1 MSEYQYYEFQAID
14 RPLSERQRQEL
25 RACSTRATI
34 TSTRFVNHYECGDLK
49 GDPRAWM
56 ERYFDAFLYVANWG
70 THWLML
76 RFPRH
81 VLDLRTAKSYCRAR
95 SATATANGDFVILS
109 FASEDESGDGWDD
122 DGTGWLSSLIPLR
135 ADIAAGDYR
144 ALYLAWLLCVQ
155 EGEVGP
161 HAPEP
166 PIPPGFGKPTAS
178 LRAFADFMRIDCD
191 LIAVASERSAEV
203 RSGRQLDRWVA
214 ALPAET
220 KSDLLVRF
228 ATGDSQAARVE
239 LLRGFRDGANHS
251 PGVNPRKPAQL
262 LAAAKQRTVER
273 QRREAER
280 AAAER
285 LRKERA
291 EAAARE
297 RYLVRL
303 AKREA
308 QTWRQVETLV
318 ATRKQSDYDEA
329 VRLLKD
335 LKELAARKGRAAEAR
350 RRIHCL
356 RDEHGGKV
364 TFVERLRKAG
374 LLPARAP
381 DDSRANGTKAA
392 RGSNFGSS
400 FSRTPRS

>member
-14 RPLSERQRQEL
+14 RPLSERQRREL

-34 TSTRFVNHYECGDLK
+34 TSTRFVNHYEWGDLK
-49 GDPRAWM
+49 GDPRVWM

-76 RFPRH
+76 RLPRR
-81 VLDLRTAKSYCRAR
+81 VLDLRTAKRYCRGK
-95 SATATANGDFVILS
+95 SVTATAKGDFVILS
-109 FASEDESGDGWDD
+109 FDSEGESGDGWDD

-144 ALYLAWLLCVQ
+144 ALYLAWLFCVQ

-161 HAPEP
+161 HASEP
-166 PIPPGFGKPTAS
+166 PMPPGLGKPTAP
-178 LRAFADFMRIDCD
+178 LRALADFMRIDPD
-191 LIAVASERSAEV
+191 LIAVASERSTEV

-228 ATGDSQAARVE
+228 AAGDSQAARAE
-239 LLRGFRDGANHS
+239 LLRRFRDGANPS
-251 PGVNPRKPAQL
+251 SGVNPRLPAQL
-262 LAAAKQRTVER
+262 LAAAKQRTAER

-285 LRKERA
+285 VRKERA
-291 EAAARE
+291 DAAARE
-297 RYLVRL
+297 RYLARL

-308 QTWRQVETLV
+308 QTWRRVEALV
-318 ATRKQSDYDEA
+318 AARKQSDYDEA

-335 LKELAARKGRAAEAR
+335 LKDLAARKGRPAEAR

-356 RDEHGGKV
+356 RDEHSGKV

-374 LLPARAP
+374 LLAPRPSDDARERNEG
-381 DDSRANGTKAA
+381 RA
-392 RGSNFGSS
+392 R
-400 FSRTPRS
+400 

>member
-14 RPLSERQRQEL
+14 RPLSERERRAL

-34 TSTRFVNHYECGDLK
+34 TSTRFVNHYEWGDLK
-49 GDPRAWM
+49 GDPRVWM
-56 ERYFDAFLYVANWG
+56 EKYFNAFLYVANWN

-76 RFPRH
+76 RFPRR
-81 VLDLRTAKSYCRAR
+81 VLELRMAKSYCRGR
-95 SATATANGDFVILS
+95 SATATAKGDFVTLS
-109 FASEDESGDGWDD
+109 FDSEDESGDGWDD

-135 ADIAAGDYR
+135 ADIEAGDYR

-155 EGEVGP
+155 QGDVGP

-166 PIPPGFGKPTAS
+166 PVPPGLGKPTAP
-178 LRAFADFMRIDCD
+178 LRAFADFMRIDRD
-191 LIAVASERSAEV
+191 LMAVASERSAEV

-214 ALPAET
+214 ALPIET

-228 ATGDSQAARVE
+228 AAGDSQAARAE
-239 LLRGFRDGANHS
+239 LLRRFRDGANRS
-251 PGVNPRKPAQL
+251 PGVNPRTPAQL
-262 LAAAKQRTVER
+262 LAAAKRHTGER
-273 QRREAER
+273 QRKEAER

-291 EAAARE
+291 EADARE
-297 RYLVRL
+297 RYLARL

-308 QTWRQVETLV
+308 QTWRHAEALV
-318 ATRKQSDYDEA
+318 ATRKQSDYDDA

-335 LKELAARKGRAAEAR
+335 LKDLAARKGRAAEAR
-350 RRIHCL
+350 LRIHSL
-356 RDEHGGKV
+356 WDEHSGKV

-374 LLPARAP
+374 LLSTRP
-381 DDSRANGTKAA
+381 DDSLASETPKDRA
-392 RGSNFGSS
+392 R
-400 FSRTPRS
+400 

>member
-14 RPLSERQRQEL
+14 RPLSERERREL

-34 TSTRFVNHYECGDLK
+34 TSTRFVNHYEWGDLK

-56 ERYFDAFLYVANWG
+56 EKYFDAFLYVANWG

-76 RFPRH
+76 RFPRRI
-81 VLDLRTAKSYCRAR
+81 LELRTAKSYCRGK
-95 SATATANGDFVILS
+95 SVTATAKGDFVILS
-109 FASEDESGDGWDD
+109 FDSEDESGDGWDD

-144 ALYLAWLLCVQ
+144 VLYLAWLFCVQ
-155 EGEVGP
+155 QGELGP
-161 HAPEP
+161 HAAEP
-166 PIPPGFGKPTAS
+166 PIPPGLGKPTAP
-178 LRAFADFMRIDCD
+178 LRALADFMRIDRD
-191 LIAVASERSAEV
+191 LIAVASGRSAEV
-203 RSGRQLDRWVA
+203 RSSRQLDRRVA

-220 KSDLLVRF
+220 KSDLLARF
-228 ATGDSQAARVE
+228 AAGDSQAARAE
-239 LLRGFRDGANHS
+239 LLRRLRNGANPS
-251 PGVNPRKPAQL
+251 PGAAPRTAAQL
-262 LAAAKQRTVER
+262 LAAAKRRAAER

-285 LRKERA
+285 VRRERA

-297 RYLVRL
+297 KYLVRL

-308 QTWRQVETLV
+308 QTWRRVEALV

-335 LKELAARKGRAAEAR
+335 LKDLGARKGRAAEAR
-350 RRIHCL
+350 LRIHSL
-356 RDEHGGKV
+356 RDEHSGKV

-374 LLPARAP
+374 LLPARSP
-381 DDSRANGTKAA
+381 DDSHASATLKDHA
-392 RGSNFGSS
+392 R
-400 FSRTPRS
+400 